1 LSASLFVFIN
11 RLKEGQDIE
20 VAFAAAQV
28 LEPKFDAQEAFN
40 FLLKHPIL
48 HR

>member
-1 LSASLFVFIN
+1 LFVFLN

-28 LEPKFDAQEAFN
+28 LDPDFDAQAAFV
-40 FLLKHPIL
+40 FLFTHPIL